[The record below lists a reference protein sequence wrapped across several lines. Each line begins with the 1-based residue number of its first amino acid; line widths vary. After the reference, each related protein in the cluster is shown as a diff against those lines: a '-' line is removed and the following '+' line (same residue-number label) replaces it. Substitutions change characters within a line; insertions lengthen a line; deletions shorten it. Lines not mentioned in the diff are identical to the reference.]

1 MIGILMAS
9 HGDMCE
15 HMLRSA
21 EMITGKIVQAEAV
34 PLLVGESPRTYE
46 RRLREAID
54 RLDTGDGVVVLV
66 DVLGGT
72 PYNTAGALARDYH
85 FPVLTGLN
93 MAMTIFCGMERDN
106 YHEASEMAA
115 AAHESAR
122 GGIVLLAPKRAVE
135 E

>member
-21 EMITGKIVQAEAV
+21 EMITGKIAQAEAV
-34 PLLVGESPRTYE
+34 PLLAGESPRSYE
-46 RRLREAID
+46 ERLRAAVD
-54 RLDTGDGVVVLV
+54 RIDTGDGIVVLV
-66 DVLGGT
+66 DILGGT
-72 PYNTAGALARDYH
+72 PYNTAGALARDHH

-93 MAMTIFCGMERDN
+93 MAMAIFCGMERDN
-106 YHEASEMAA
+106 YHAVSEMAA
-115 AAHESAR
+115 AAHEAAR
-122 GGIVLLAPKRAVE
+122 DGIILLAPKRAAE